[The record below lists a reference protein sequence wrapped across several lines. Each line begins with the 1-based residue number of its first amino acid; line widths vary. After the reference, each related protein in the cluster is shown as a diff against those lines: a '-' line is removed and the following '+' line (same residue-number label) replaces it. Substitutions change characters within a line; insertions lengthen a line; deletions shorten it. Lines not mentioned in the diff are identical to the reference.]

1 MCVSPTCLTHASALL
16 RRLSLGPV
24 TTGSSRPGHLGSGSH
39 TTRPTS
45 GPGPLYSHTRNR
57 APGFDHFLTSFRAGP
72 ARHRIATTALR
83 PSLAL
88 LAASTS
94 RPPPPLL
101 CLGSSRHAAPAPT
114 PSSAMAQTPSL
125 LNRSPAS
132 PADYHTPRRV
142 PPARRGALRHAGP
155 RPGPGSVRLGPP
167 DSDCYR
173 PHPPAR
179 VRGAGQIHS
188 L

>member
-1 MCVSPTCLTHASALL
+1 MHASALL
-16 RRLSLGPV
+16 IRLSLGPV
-24 TTGSSRPGHLGSGSH
+24 TTGSFRPGLLGSGSH

-57 APGFDHFLTSFRAGP
+57 APGFDQFFTSFRAGP
-72 ARHRIATTALR
+72 ARHRIASTALR

-101 CLGSSRHAAPAPT
+101 CLGSSRYAAPAPT
-114 PSSAMAQTPSL
+114 PSSALAQTLSYSTVAWPPP
-125 LNRSPAS
+125 PATI
-132 PADYHTPRRV
+132 TPRHV
-142 PPARRGALRHAGP
+142 PPERCGSLRHAGP
-155 RPGPGSVRLGPP
+155 RPRPGSDRLGPP
-167 DSDCYR
+167 DSDCCR

-179 VRGAGQIHS
+179 VRGAEQKHS
-188 L
+188 

>member
-1 MCVSPTCLTHASALL
+1 MHAAALL
-16 RRLSLGPV
+16 TRLSLGPV
-24 TTGSSRPGHLGSGSH
+24 TTGSFRPGLLGSGSH

-57 APGFDHFLTSFRAGP
+57 APGFDQFLTSFRAGP

-101 CLGSSRHAAPAPT
+101 CLGSSRYAAPAPT
-114 PSSAMAQTPSL
+114 PSRPSL
-125 LNRSPAS
+125 DALVFNRSRPPS
-132 PADYHTPRRV
+132 PATITPRH
-142 PPARRGALRHAGP
+142 ALQSGAVHSATPDLAH
-155 RPGPGSVRLGPP
+155 GPGRFGWGPT
-167 DSDCYR
+167 DSDCCR
-173 PHPPAR
+173 PFPPAR
-179 VRGAGQIHS
+179 VRGAEQNHS
-188 L
+188 